1 MSQALRLA
9 QAFRFA
15 YAFRLAMRDLR
26 AGGRGLWL
34 LALCLFL
41 GSAALAG
48 IGSLS
53 AGITAAL
60 ERQSRASLGGDLEM
74 RVSQRRAT
82 VEEGAAFASAGKVS
96 ETIRMRAMAQAANGG
111 APALVTLKGVDSAW
125 PLVGRLRT
133 NGARP
138 HGLQAAIAPA
148 LGDRL
153 GVKIGDRIRLGA
165 ATLSIVGLVA
175 EEPDRLGEGFSLGP
189 LVLTD
194 MAGLDATGLV
204 QPGSLYESRYRLL
217 LPERGGA
224 RALGAKLVR
233 DFPSAGW
240 TARTPDAATATL
252 ERTITRLGQFL
263 LLVGLAA
270 LAIAGVG
277 VGSGVSAYLGR
288 KTRTIATLK
297 VLGAESRTIA
307 AMFLIE
313 LALVGGGGI
322 AAGLALGAAFPAI
335 LAGLAGDSLPVPL
348 APGLY
353 PRPLLVAAGLGLL
366 MALLFALPALARARS
381 VPAATLL
388 RDAIAPALR
397 PSARVLAGM
406 TLLVLALLALA
417 VLTASDRAIAFG
429 FVGATSGLI
438 ATLWLIGL
446 GLRRLLARLPRPR
459 RPLLRMALA
468 NLHRPGAPTAWL
480 IVALGLGFSLFVGLA
495 MVDSSLSSELRRAAP
510 AKAPRFFAIDLQPE
524 DAARFRGA
532 VTAAAPAARIE
543 MNPSL
548 RGSIVALK
556 GVRVADMKRL
566 PEGAWI
572 LRGDRNI
579 TWSANVPPRNEV
591 VAGRW
596 WSKDYRGPPLVSL
609 EDKAAQLLGLRI
621 GDTII
626 VSVLGVEV
634 PARIAA
640 LRRVDWGAMGLNFAL
655 VFSPGYI
662 EEAPH
667 GLLASVYADPAS
679 DGAVAR
685 AVAEALPSVSM
696 IRTGDIINQIG
707 ELMGNIALAIRAAAA
722 VTVAAGIVV
731 LIGAVTASGQARRY
745 DIAILKL
752 LGGSRRQVLLGQA
765 IEYALLS
772 VLLVGVA
779 LAVGGVAGW
788 YVVTRV
794 LELPWAPDGGLVAVT
809 LAASVFATL
818 AVGVLGNL
826 PALAARPSAVLHE
839 N

>member
-1 MSQALRLA
+1 
-9 QAFRFA
+9 
-15 YAFRLAMRDLR
+15 
-26 AGGRGLWL
+26 
-34 LALCLFL
+34 
-41 GSAALAG
+41 
-48 IGSLS
+48 
-53 AGITAAL
+53 
-60 ERQSRASLGGDLEM
+60 
-74 RVSQRRAT
+74 
-82 VEEGAAFASAGKVS
+82 
-96 ETIRMRAMAQAANGG
+96 MAQAARGG
-111 APALVTLKGVDSAW
+111 APALVTLKAVDEAW
-125 PLVGRLRT
+125 PLVGLFRLQP
-133 NGARP
+133 GAAAARP
-138 HGLQAAIAPA
+138 HGAQAAIAPA
-148 LGDRL
+148 LADRL
-153 GVKIGDRIRLGA
+153 GVRIGDRIRIGGA
-165 ATLSIVGLVA
+165 SLAVVALVA
-175 EEPDRLGEGFSLGP
+175 EEPDRLGEGISLGP

-194 MAGLDATGLV
+194 KAGLDATGLV

-217 LPERGGA
+217 LPKGADA
-224 RALGAKLVR
+224 RAVGAGLAR
-233 DFPSAGW
+233 RFPSAGW

-252 ERTITRLGQFL
+252 ERTVTRLGQFL

-270 LAIAGVG
+270 LASAGVG

-288 KTRTIATLK
+288 KSRAIATLK
-297 VLGAESRTIA
+297 VLGARSGTIA

-322 AAGLALGAAFPAI
+322 ALGLVLGAAFPAA
-335 LAGLAGDSLPVPL
+335 LAWVAGDALPVPL
-348 APGLY
+348 AVGLY
-353 PRPLLVAAGLGLL
+353 PKPLLVAAALGLL
-366 MALLFALPALARARS
+366 MALLFALPALARSRS
-381 VPAATLL
+381 VPAAALL
-388 RDAIAPALR
+388 RDAVAPPRR
-397 PSARVLAGM
+397 PSLALLSGM
-406 TLLVLALLALA
+406 SLLVVALLALA
-417 VLTASDRAIAFG
+417 VLTASDRQIAFG
-429 FVGATSGLI
+429 FVGATGGLI
-438 ATLWLIGL
+438 VALWLVGL
-446 GLRRLLARLPRPR
+446 GLRWLLARSPRPR

-468 NLHRPGAPTAWL
+468 NLYRPGAPTAWL

-495 MVDSSLSSELRRAAP
+495 VVDSSLSSELRRAAP

-524 DAARFRGA
+524 DAARFRNA
-532 VTAAAPAARIE
+532 VAAAAPDARIE
-543 MNPSL
+543 TNPSL

-556 GVRVADMKRL
+556 GVRVADMKNL

-579 TWSANVPPRNEV
+579 TWSANVPPRNQV

-596 WSKDYRGPPLVSL
+596 WPGDYRGPPLVSL
-609 EDKAAQLLGLRI
+609 EDKAAQLLGLKV

-640 LRRVDWGAMGLNFAL
+640 LRKVDWGGMGLNFAL

-667 GLLASVYADPAS
+667 GLLAGVYSDPGR

-685 AVAEALPSVSM
+685 SVGEALPSVSM
-696 IRTGDIINQIG
+696 IRTGDIIEQIG
-707 ELMGNIALAIRAAAA
+707 DLMGNVALAIRAAAS

-772 VLLVGVA
+772 TLLVGVA
-779 LAVGGVAGW
+779 LAVGGIAGW

-794 LELPWAPDGGLVAVT
+794 LELAWAPDFGLVAMT
-809 LAASVFATL
+809 LAASVLATL
-818 AVGVLGNL
+818 LVGVIGNL
-826 PALAARPSAVLHE
+826 PALAARPSGVLRE